1 MRHILVIHHAEND
14 VLGLGFYGVDLR
26 CKVAPTGEIMPRI
39 ADGEGSIIE
48 LFPSSAQTSQFAYV
62 GESFTDGFI
71 TDGEFLAQYMKC
83 SQDCLL
89 PDRNP

>member
-1 MRHILVIHHAEND
+1 M
-14 VLGLGFYGVDLR
+14 LGLCLYGVDLR
-26 CKVAPTGEIMPRI
+26 CKVAPTGEIMARI

-71 TDGEFLAQYMKC
+71 ADGEFLAQYVKC
-83 SQDCLL
+83 CQNCLL
-89 PDRNP
+89 VALLI